1 MNINNKHRYKS
12 QATIVQA
19 ISLIPG
25 CVYTGDSGNSDWHTG
40 LLLRHDKDYAI
51 IADARGKEHVVILST
66 LRSSQV
72 TE

>member
-12 QATIVQA
+12 QAKPVQA
-19 ISLIPG
+19 RSPIPG

-40 LLLRHDKDYAI
+40 LLVRYDKDYSI
-51 IADARGKEHVVILST
+51 IADARGKEHVVISST
-66 LRSSQV
+66 LRNIQV